1 MNGRPFQIASVTV
14 RPKPSRVDFWMS
26 TSDCDWKALT
36 SIDADVVEVVEDV
49 DVRVAVGV
57 RDGRVEVVPALGVV
71 GGHRADQRELHVGPL
86 LLDQPVGVDDAER
99 VLPRVEARDLGQISG
114 RSTSMPNCWQT

>member
-1 MNGRPFQIASVTV
+1 MPSCTCSGMPPTLPPMNGRPFQIASVTV

-49 DVRVAVGV
+49 DVGVAVGV
-57 RDGRVEVVPALGVV
+57 GDGRVEVVPALGVV
-71 GGHRADQRELHVGPL
+71 AGHRADQRELH
-86 LLDQPVGVDDAER
+86 
-99 VLPRVEARDLGQISG
+99 ARAA
-114 RSTSMPNCWQT
+114 PP